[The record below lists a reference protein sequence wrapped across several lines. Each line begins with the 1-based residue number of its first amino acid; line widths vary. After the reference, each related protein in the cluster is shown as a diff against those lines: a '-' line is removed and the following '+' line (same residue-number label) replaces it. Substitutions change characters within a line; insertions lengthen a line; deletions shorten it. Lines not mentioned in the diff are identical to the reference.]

1 MDSTKKPKPV
11 NNPNSSYTDPS
22 GRGHSGPA
30 RISEIRRVTNETDIT
45 LRLDL
50 DEDGSNEIVPGIA
63 TGVGFFDHMLTH
75 IARHGLLSLNIHANG
90 DLHVDDHH
98 TVEDVG
104 IVLGQA
110 LKEAVGDK
118 KGMVRYGAATIP
130 MDEALVLCALD
141 FSGRGGLYF
150 EMDLP
155 DFRIGTFASEL
166 VEEFFRAVAVNAG
179 MTLHL
184 RQIAGRNTHHLA
196 EAAFKAFGRALDAA
210 TRIDARIT
218 GVPSTKGVL

>member
-1 MDSTKKPKPV
+1 MERPTATAP
-11 NNPNSSYTDPS
+11 
-22 GRGHSGPA
+22 RA
-30 RISEIRRVTNETDIT
+30 AELRRTTAETDIS

-50 DEDGSNEIVPGIA
+50 DGDGTPDLD

-75 IARHGLLSLNIHANG
+75 IARHGLITLTVRAKG

-104 IVLGQA
+104 IALGQA
-110 LKEAVGDK
+110 LKGAVGDK
-118 KGMVRYGAATIP
+118 RGIARYGDATIP
-130 MDEALVLCALD
+130 MDETLVLCALD

-150 EMDLP
+150 DVDFP
-155 DFRIGTFASEL
+155 DTRIGTFATEL

-184 RQIAGRNTHHLA
+184 KKLAGHRNAHHVA
-196 EAAFKAFGRALDAA
+196 EAAFKAFGRALRAA
-210 TRIDARIT
+210 VAHDPRVT
-218 GVPSTKGVL
+218 GIPSTKGVL

>member
-1 MDSTKKPKPV
+1 MDSKKKPKSV
-11 NNPNSSYTDPS
+11 NNNLNMPTADS
-22 GRGHSGPA
+22 GRGLNGPA
-30 RISEIRRVTNETDIT
+30 RISEIRRATNETDIT
-45 LRLDL
+45 LTLNLDG
-50 DEDGSNEIVPGIA
+50 DGGNEVV
-63 TGVGFFDHMLTH
+63 THVGFFDHMLEH
-75 IARHGLLSLNIHANG
+75 VARHGLLSLNIQAKG

-130 MDEALVLCALD
+130 MDESLVLCALD

-150 EMDLP
+150 EMNLP
-155 DFRIGTFASEL
+155 DTRIGTFASEL

-179 MTLHL
+179 MTLHI

-210 TRIDARIT
+210 TRIDPRIT

>member
-1 MDSTKKPKPV
+1 MDSKKKPKSV
-11 NNPNSSYTDPS
+11 NNNLNMPTADPN
-22 GRGHSGPA
+22 GRGLNGPA
-30 RISEIRRVTNETDIT
+30 RISEIRRKTNETDIALT
-45 LRLDL
+45 LNLDG
-50 DEDGSNEIVPGIA
+50 DGGNEVI
-63 TGVGFFDHMLTH
+63 THVGFFDHMLEH
-75 IARHGLLSLNIHANG
+75 VARHGLLSLNIQAKG

-150 EMDLP
+150 EMNLP
-155 DFRIGTFASEL
+155 DPRIGTFASEL

-179 MTLHL
+179 MTLHI
-184 RQIAGRNTHHLA
+184 RQITGRNTHHLA

-210 TRIDARIT
+210 TRIDSRIT